1 MRITDTTRPGALLLI
16 CLMALTL
23 PSTHAETLLTDSP
36 QRLISTDAG
45 ATGILIAMG
54 LTDRLVAVDDSS
66 RTFIDHEVPR
76 LGYHRALA
84 AEGMMALSPDLI
96 IGSDSMGPPHVID
109 ALSRADVPLLQ
120 LSTPLTVKDLAT
132 NIQALASAVGLQ
144 ESKDLLLQQLE
155 SRHQQLRNEA
165 GGEPLRAAFLLRA
178 EGGKLR
184 MAGTDTA
191 GHAFVELIGASNL
204 ADYQGYRSLSPEAV
218 LEMQPDLLLF
228 ADTQGSDAGDASGLL
243 SDMPVLRFSKAHE
256 QGHLLLVDPNA
267 LVGGI
272 SLAALDEAL
281 RIKNILQP

>member
-1 MRITDTTRPGALLLI
+1 MRITATARSSTLLLI
-16 CLMALTL
+16 CLITLTL
-23 PSTHAETLLTDSP
+23 PTIQAETLPPDSP

-45 ATGILIAMG
+45 ATEILIALGMS
-54 LTDRLVAVDDSS
+54 DRLVAVDDSS
-66 RTFIDHEVPR
+66 QTFVDQELPR

-96 IGSDSMGPPHVID
+96 IGSDTMGPPHVVE
-109 ALSRADVPLLQ
+109 ALSRARVPLLQ
-120 LSTPLTVKDLAT
+120 LSTPLTVDDLAA
-132 NIQALASAVGLQ
+132 NIQRLSAALGLQ
-144 ESKDLLLQQLE
+144 ENEDLLQALSRAHRQLQSDTE
-155 SRHQQLRNEA
+155 R
-165 GGEPLRAAFLLRA
+165 EPLSATFLLRA

-191 GHAFVELIGASNL
+191 GHAFVELIGARNV
-204 ADYQGYRSLSPEAV
+204 ANHQGYRSLSPEAV

-228 ADTQGSDAGDASGLL
+228 ADTQGSDVGDASGLL

-281 RIKNILQP
+281 RITNALQP

>member
-1 MRITDTTRPGALLLI
+1 MRLTDTARTSTLLLI
-16 CLMALTL
+16 CLTTLML
-23 PSTHAETLLTDSP
+23 PSIQADTLSADSP

-45 ATGILIAMG
+45 ATEILIALG
-54 LTDRLVAVDDSS
+54 VADRLVAVDDSS
-66 RTFIDHEVPR
+66 QTFIDHQLPR

-84 AEGMMALSPDLI
+84 AEGLMALSPDLI
-96 IGSDSMGPPHVID
+96 IGSDTMGPPHVVD
-109 ALSRADVPLLQ
+109 ALSRARIPLLQ
-120 LSTPLTVKDLAT
+120 LNTPLTVGE
-132 NIQALASAVGLQ
+132 LASNITTLSAAMGVQ
-144 ESKDLLLQQLE
+144 ESKDLLQELENIQQQL
-155 SRHQQLRNEA
+155 QNDTNNK
-165 GGEPLRAAFLLRA
+165 PLSAAFLLRA

-184 MAGTDTA
+184 MAGSDTA

-228 ADTQGSDAGDASGLL
+228 ADTQGGGAAALL
-243 SDMPVLRFSKAHE
+243 ADMPVLRFSSAHE
-256 QGHLLLVDPNA
+256 KGYLLLVDPNA